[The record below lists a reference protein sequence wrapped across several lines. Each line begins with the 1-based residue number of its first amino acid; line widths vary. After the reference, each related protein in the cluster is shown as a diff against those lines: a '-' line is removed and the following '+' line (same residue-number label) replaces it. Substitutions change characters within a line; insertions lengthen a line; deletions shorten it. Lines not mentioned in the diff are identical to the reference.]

1 MWGVWGVC
9 VCVVLSSPCT
19 HSKSHFPVRIGK
31 ALCGVCGVCV
41 FVLSF
46 HPHVPRAHL
55 VPHGS
60 RVTSQL
66 ESVRICVG
74 GLFVLSL
81 HPPPP
86 PCTQS
91 SPCSL
96 CGARVTSQLESV
108 RVCVCV
114 WGVCCPFT
122 PPLPTYP
129 ELTLFLVWSK
139 SDFPVRI
146 GNGLCVGWVG
156 EGGVCC
162 PFTPPPPP
170 CTQSS
175 PCSICGV
182 SSLII

>member
-1 MWGVWGVC
+1 MCGVWG
-9 VCVVLSSPCT
+9 
-19 HSKSHFPVRIGK
+19 
-31 ALCGVCGVCV
+31 CV

-46 HPHVPRAHL
+46 HPHVPRAHP

-66 ESVRICVG
+66 ESVRVCVE

-81 HPPPP
+81 HPPPMYPELTLFIVWSKSDFPVRIGKGLCVCVWGVLSLHP
-86 PCTQS
+86 PPPPRTQS

-96 CGARVTSQLESV
+96 CGARVTSQLELV
-108 RVCVCV
+108 MVCV
-114 WGVCCPFT
+114 WGGWGGVCYPFT
-122 PPLPTYP
+122 PA
-129 ELTLFLVWSK
+129 
-139 SDFPVRI
+139 
-146 GNGLCVGWVG
+146 
-156 EGGVCC
+156 
-162 PFTPPPPP
+162 PP